1 MFEYSFMSCLSN
13 KSSFKSKMASK
24 CIRIAST
31 YILNLKNFSR
41 VFPRTPLRE
50 GVTLSRALP
59 HSTTALIFL
68 KEDFFNVLGHLA
80 PQSMVGSG

>member
-31 YILNLKNFSR
+31 YILNLKHFSR
-41 VFPRTPLRE
+41 VFHRAPLTR
-50 GVTLSRALP
+50 GGNPLSCSPPLDDGP
-59 HSTTALIFL
+59 DSEI
-68 KEDFFNVLGHLA
+68 FFNWLGQLA